1 MPTKTYRCEN
11 CAFVFDNIQRF
22 DEPNPTVCPNCEH
35 QNLLVRVYKPV
46 GVVFKGSG
54 FYATDHK
61 SASRVTSPN
70 GKPSENGQ
78 GPAESGEPKSETKK
92 EEAKP
97 AAKKEKSTA
106 ASD

>member
-11 CAFVFDNIQRF
+11 CSFVFDNIQRF
-22 DEPNPTVCPNCEH
+22 DEPNPTVCPNCKHE
-35 QNLLVRVYKPV
+35 NMLVRVYKPV

-70 GKPSENGQ
+70 GSKPSENGQ
-78 GPAESGEPKSETKK
+78 VKSESSESSKPDSAKETKS
-92 EEAKP
+92 
-97 AAKKEKSTA
+97 EKSSVS
-106 ASD
+106 SD